1 MTRAVLM
8 TTMMIFNVEN
18 YTAFKQQLLAWANQT
33 GSCAFL
39 DSHHY
44 NDAYNKYN
52 CIVGCGIVDSIQAQ
66 AGNALEQLGTWLNQN
81 AGKWIF
87 GHLGYGLKNETEQI
101 LTTKPDFNN
110 FPDLFFFVPESIIKL
125 NNNSVEITTQ
135 NNIDPKSVFNAI
147 LHTEIQT
154 ETLPKANLIPRVSKA
169 DYLEAIHI
177 IKQHILRGDCYE
189 LNYCQEYYA
198 ENYHANPTDIF
209 LTLQKRSP
217 TPFGCFYKVEDNYL
231 LCASPERYVQKTG
244 NTIISQPIKGTEPR
258 IHDSEELDTQQ
269 IASLKN
275 SAKNQAE
282 NVMIVDLVRNDFSKI
297 CEEGSVHVPELFGI
311 YSFPQVHQMIST
323 VKGTI
328 HPEMTIADV
337 AKATFPM
344 GSMTGAP
351 KKRVLE
357 IIDALEPTAR
367 NIYSGTVGYISPDN
381 DFDFNV
387 VIRSIIY
394 NTKTCYLSYFVG
406 GGITWNSVAEEEYE
420 ECLHK
425 AAAIVDILT

>member
-1 MTRAVLM
+1 MM
-8 TTMMIFNVEN
+8 TMMTFNLEN
-18 YTAFKQQLLAWANQT
+18 YTTFKQQLLAWANRA

-52 CIVGCGIVDSIQAQ
+52 CIVGSGIIDSFQAQ
-66 AGNALEQLGTWLNQN
+66 AGNALDTLSTWLKQN
-81 AGKWIF
+81 TGKWIF

-101 LTTKPDFNN
+101 ITTKTDFNN
-110 FPDLFFFVPESIIKL
+110 FPDLYFFIPETVIKL
-125 NNNSVEITTQ
+125 NSSNVEITTQ
-135 NNIDPKSVFNAI
+135 VGHNPQDIFSAI
-147 LHTEIQT
+147 LNTEIQS
-154 ETLPKANLIPRVSKA
+154 LAPPKANVKSRVSKT
-169 DYLEAIHI
+169 DYLQAIHQ

-198 ENYHANPTDIF
+198 ENYTANPIDIF
-209 LTLQKRSP
+209 TRLQQKSP
-217 TPFGCFYKVEDNYL
+217 TPFGCYYKVDNNYL

-244 NTIISQPIKGTEPR
+244 STLISQPIKGTEPR
-258 IHDSEELDTQQ
+258 NHQSREQDKLQIEL
-269 IASLKN
+269 LKS
-275 SAKNQAE
+275 SAKNLAE
-282 NVMIVDLVRNDFSKI
+282 NVMVVDLVRNDFSKI
-297 CEEGSVHVPELFGI
+297 CDEGSVQVSELFGI

-323 VKGTI
+323 IKGEI
-328 HPEMTIADV
+328 DPKMNIADI

-357 IIDALEPTAR
+357 IIDQLEPTAR

-394 NTKTCYLSYFVG
+394 NTETRYLSYFVG
-406 GGITWNSVAEEEYE
+406 GGITWNSIPEDEYT
-420 ECLHK
+420 ECIHK
-425 AAAIVDILT
+425 AAAIVDILTNKH